1 MLEEQK
7 QMNERIQD
15 ILNQSFVGLLL
26 KDEKVTDISFNGTTL
41 WIQHNEKGR
50 FKAEKQPTLSEV
62 RQLAKQ
68 IADIQK
74 KEITNTEPV
83 LDTEIGFLRMNVMH
97 DVISPDGMTFA
108 IRVSRPRL
116 AIRSIADIT
125 VGEREEVEELLNV
138 LVQAGSNIVISGR
151 TGAGKTELQKLL
163 VGFIPNEQ
171 KISLLEDTRDSHI
184 KRLYP
189 EKDINSWQTIPGLFS
204 MSDGVKA
211 ALRNNPDWVLV
222 SETRGEEA
230 ADMLDS
236 VKTDH
241 SIITTLHAKGAMNI
255 PARLIPMIRQAK
267 AYARTDEQ
275 LLGREITGLIRFGVH
290 LHLQEE
296 DGRMI
301 RRIKEIV
308 EFTDFTPQG
317 AKGSYLYRASNSLN
331 EQGAYEVKETFG
343 RLSKQT
349 LDDLKDKKLYH
360 LVPDVFKE
368 EYVDFGL
375 PKREV
380 LANE

>member
-1 MLEEQK
+1 
-7 QMNERIQD
+7 MNERIQD

-41 WIQHNEKGR
+41 WIQHNEYGR

-255 PARLIPMIRQAK
+255 PARLIPMIRQSP

-360 LVPDVFKE
+360 LVPDVFK
-368 EYVDFGL
+368 
-375 PKREV
+375 
-380 LANE
+380 